1 MKIVITA
8 ESTIDLPQE
17 LLDKFNIKTTPFGI
31 NFNDKLQMDKFG
43 ISKEIFE
50 FVDKTKTLPKT
61 SAIAPAQYKEFFED
75 LKKSYDA
82 IIHIS
87 LSSLMSSAYSNAVTI
102 ANEMDNVFV
111 VDSRS
116 LSTGIALLAIYASGL
131 VEKGKSASE
140 IFQKVKEKTEKVR
153 ASFVIDRLNYLHKGG
168 RCSALSLLG
177 ANILKIKPQIV
188 VENGKMVVAKKYRGS
203 LKGTVEKYCDDLL
216 VDYPNPHLEYVF
228 ITRSSEMN
236 DIVESLKDKL
246 RAKGFRHIY
255 DTMAGGTIS
264 SHCGPNCIGVL
275 FMDKDEKDD

>member
-1 MKIVITA
+1 MRIVITA
-8 ESTIDLPQE
+8 ESTIDMPQE

-31 NFNDKLQMDKFG
+31 NFNDKLQMDKIG

-61 SAIAPAQYKEFFED
+61 SAISPAQFKEFFAG
-75 LKKSYDA
+75 LKREYDA
-82 IIHIS
+82 IVHIS
-87 LSSLMSSAYSNAVTI
+87 LSSLMSSAYSNAVSV
-102 ANEMDNVFV
+102 ASEMENVFV

-116 LSTGIALLAIYASGL
+116 LSTGIALLAIYACGL

-140 IFQKVKEKTEKVR
+140 VFQCVKEKTEYVR

-177 ANILKIKPQIV
+177 ANLLKIKPQIV
-188 VENGKMVVAKKYRGS
+188 VENGKMVVGKKYMGS
-203 LKGTVEKYCDDLL
+203 LKGVVEKYCDELL
-216 VDYPNPHLEYVF
+216 DAYPNAHLENVF
-228 ITRSSEMN
+228 ITHSSEMN

-246 RAKGFRHIY
+246 KARGFRNIF

-275 FMDKDEKDD
+275 FIDKE

>member
-1 MKIVITA
+1 MRIVITA

-275 FMDKDEKDD
+275 FMDKDVKDD